1 MIKKTSARLVYLIL
15 SGGNTLADTIM
26 FTVNMVY
33 FVEIIGLSPLQLVLV
48 GTVLEGAILLFE
60 IPTGVLADTIGR
72 KVSIVT
78 GWFIMAGGFLLVG
91 IVPELWAVF
100 IGQVLWGL
108 GYTFTSGATEAWLA
122 DEIGEDLV
130 GKINIESGQINR
142 ILGLIGSAISVAIAS
157 VALNLPIVIGGL
169 MYLFLAVFLLF
180 TMPETQFTPRYKSSK
195 SLETPFQSFIQT
207 FQEGVKA
214 VGKSPILLALLLVEL
229 FIGAASEG
237 YDRLSSA
244 HLLKNFQIPP
254 IGALQPVVW
263 FGILNITGSLASFSM
278 TAMLRKKLEVIS
290 QSYQLAA
297 RYLVL
302 LHSLGIAMVVML
314 ALTGNFL
321 CSNSRHSS
329 QRSNGS
335 VNLPVIQCLAG
346 AKYPPNHTSDR
357 YLIVGQANA
366 FGQVVGGPGIG
377 AVGNRS
383 LRLAILLTALL
394 SIPALLLYT
403 SAQKKQT
410 VFSPESTR

>member
-314 ALTGNFL
+314 ALTGNFYAAIAAIL
-321 CSNSRHSS
+321 VKGVMGALIFPLYNAWLV
-329 QRSNGS
+329 QNI
-335 VNLPVIQCLAG
+335 LPTTRATVI
-346 AKYPPNHTSDR
+346 S
-357 YLIVGQANA
+357 IVGQANA